1 MARSS
6 WSYLK
11 GEKRTGEYEELT
23 VRSIG
28 HWWMKDD
35 PAWPEVLRDG
45 YHLSSETGIAM
56 IEPTALITSD
66 SAAYRDRFKLTYRS
80 YVLQQDGEEKKLDAI
95 VEGAKKRGAFA
106 ETRIPLPITR
116 QYIPAMR
123 HYFWGSGMM
132 QIYGATYTPYGPVM
146 NSLLFQIFDSMRH
159 AQRLVELSWELNHG
173 IAEPVDSH
181 AAWLDW
187 QPVQPLRKFIEHG
200 LSVFDWAETFV
211 ALNFILDPI
220 FLPMHDVM
228 LVDIA
233 EHEGDWAI
241 AQFWLVLAEDMMRHM
256 VSGADFVAAMLKES
270 EHNLAIVQ
278 KWLDRW
284 YPMAVDVLEGLRP
297 LIDDANR
304 MGFPKR
310 FEQLKTEILT
320 RYADSLIPYGLTVPV
335 THGETY
341 ESEAGFH
348 G

>member
-35 PAWPEVLRDG
+35 PAWPEALRAG
-45 YHLSSETGIAM
+45 YHLASETGVAM
-56 IEPTALITSD
+56 IEPTALVTSD
-66 SAAYRDRFKLTYRS
+66 PAAYRDRLKLTYRS

-95 VEGAKKRGAFA
+95 VEGAKKRGAFSDV
-106 ETRIPLPITR
+106 RIPLSITR

-173 IAEPVDSH
+173 ITPPVDSH

-187 QPVQPLRKFIEHG
+187 QPVQQLRKFVEHG

-220 FLPMHDVM
+220 FLPMHDVL

-233 EHEGDWAI
+233 EQQGDWAV
-241 AQFWLVLAEDMMRHM
+241 AQFWLVLAEDVKRHM
-256 VSGADFVAAMLKES
+256 VCGADFVAAMLKES
-270 EHNLAIVQ
+270 ELNLAVLQ
-278 KWLDRW
+278 KWIDRW
-284 YPMAVDVLEGLRP
+284 YPMAVDVIEGLRP
-297 LIDDANR
+297 IVDEANR
-304 MGFPKR
+304 IGFPKR
-310 FEQLKTEILT
+310 FDQLKTEILT
-320 RYADSLIPYGLTVPV
+320 RYADNLIPYGLTVPAIHGA
-335 THGETY
+335 TH
-341 ESEAGFH
+341 ESKAGFP